1 MSGQMLVQ
9 KASKLHSSGK
19 YAQAEKIYKRL
30 LKANP
35 NDLTLIR
42 VLGML
47 ERDRR
52 NHAASLYWFELAK
65 QLSGNHPTF
74 LAEIALTKLNQGK
87 LVDAYDLAAEANES
101 SPNDLDIATFYAKV
115 CLAYGQASKAMRVLE
130 HAIESNPTHHEA
142 MQLLA
147 TAAVQSGIIP
157 VPLER
162 IQQYIRMRPND
173 AVAHTTLGI
182 AHRLNSNQE
191 LAIESL
197 DRAIAIDKDNQEA
210 LASKAEVLISLGR
223 PKEALT
229 LLDSTNNE
237 NSAVVTLALVRA
249 HRVQGDYQ
257 GAIDAI
263 KSLNTKTL
271 SPNHQQNILKE
282 HGRLL
287 DQITD
292 YDEAWKRW
300 TEANNLRKSPY
311 PVEKHQ
317 KQVQS
322 IVDTPCKKYEQ
333 SSSSRPIFIV
343 GMYRSGTTLLEQ
355 ILSSHTQIEAKG
367 EVDSFLRFV
376 NDVKYPDC
384 CAEPNSDWAE
394 RYLKRTESKSTY
406 TTDKMPMNY
415 LHVGLIKSV
424 FPNAT
429 IIHTTRNPLDTFIS
443 CYSNSFASTHAY
455 TQDLNEF
462 KLVYKEY
469 RRIMAHW
476 SSIFSDIIEV
486 SYETLATDF
495 EHTIKFVLEPLG
507 LQVEESCIRFF
518 ENNRIAQ
525 TPSIDQVRKPMYTS
539 SIDRWKN
546 YEKFLGDLTDLQ

>member
-52 NHAASLYWFELAK
+52 NHVASLHWFELAK

-87 LVDAYDLAAEANES
+87 LADAYELAAEANES
-101 SPNDLDIATFYAKV
+101 SPKDLDIATFYAKV
-115 CLAYGQASKAMRVLE
+115 CLAYGQASKAMHALE

-147 TAAVQSGIIP
+147 TAAVQTGIIP

-162 IQQYIRMRPND
+162 IQQFIRMRPND
-173 AVAHTTLGI
+173 AIAHTTLGI
-182 AHRLNSNQE
+182 AHRLNGNQE

-197 DRAIAIDKDNQEA
+197 DRALAIDNDNQEA
-210 LASKAEVLISLGR
+210 LASKAEVLISLGQ
-223 PKEALT
+223 PKDALS
-229 LLDSTNNE
+229 LLDNTDNS
-237 NSAVVTLALVRA
+237 NSAIITLALARA
-249 HRVQGDYQ
+249 HRVQGSYQ
-257 GAIDAI
+257 NAIDAI
-263 KSLNTKTL
+263 NNLSTKTL
-271 SPNHQQNILKE
+271 SPNHHQNILKE

-287 DQITD
+287 DQTSN
-292 YDEAWKRW
+292 YDEAWKLW
-300 TEANNLRKSPY
+300 TKANSLRSSPY
-311 PVEKHQ
+311 PVEKH
-317 KQVQS
+317 KEQVQT
-322 IVDTPCKKYEQ
+322 IIDTPCKKYAQ
-333 SSSSRPIFIV
+333 SSTSKPIFIV

-367 EVDSFLRFV
+367 EVDLFLRFV

-384 CAEPNSDWAE
+384 CSEPSADWAE
-394 RYLKRTESKSTY
+394 RYLKRTDSKSTF

-429 IIHTTRNPLDTFIS
+429 IIHTTRNPLDTFVS
-443 CYSNSFASTHAY
+443 CYSNSFASTHGY

-462 KLVYKEY
+462 KEIYKEY

-495 EHTIKFVLEPLG
+495 ESTIKFVLKPLG
-507 LQVEESCIRFF
+507 LQLEDSCIRFF

-546 YEKFLGDLTDLQ
+546 YEKFLNDLTDLQ

>member
-47 ERDRR
+47 ERDRK
-52 NHAASLYWFELAK
+52 NHAASLHWFELAK

-87 LVDAYDLAAEANES
+87 LADAYELAAEANES
-101 SPNDLDIATFYAKV
+101 SPKDLDIATFYAKV
-115 CLAYGQASKAMRVLE
+115 CLAYGQASKAMHALE
-130 HAIESNPTHHEA
+130 HAIESNPTHNEA

-147 TAAVQSGIIP
+147 TAAVQTGIIP

-162 IQQYIRMRPND
+162 IQQFIRMRPND
-173 AVAHTTLGI
+173 AIAHTTLGI
-182 AHRLNSNQE
+182 AHRLNGNQE

-197 DRAIAIDKDNQEA
+197 DRALAIDNDNQEA
-210 LASKAEVLISLGR
+210 LASKAEVLISLGQ
-223 PKEALT
+223 PKDALS
-229 LLDSTNNE
+229 LLDNTDNS
-237 NSAVVTLALVRA
+237 NSAIITLALARA
-249 HRVQGDYQ
+249 HRVQGSYQ
-257 GAIDAI
+257 NAIDAI
-263 KSLNTKTL
+263 NNLSTKTL
-271 SPNHQQNILKE
+271 SPNHHQNILKE

-287 DQITD
+287 DQTSN
-292 YDEAWKRW
+292 YDEAWKLW
-300 TEANNLRKSPY
+300 TKANSLRSSPY
-311 PVEKHQ
+311 PVEKH
-317 KQVQS
+317 KEQVQT
-322 IVDTPCKKYEQ
+322 IIDTPCKKYAQ
-333 SSSSRPIFIV
+333 SSTSKPIFIV

-367 EVDSFLRFV
+367 EVDLFLRFV

-384 CAEPNSDWAE
+384 CSEPSADWAE
-394 RYLKRTESKSTY
+394 RYLKRTDSKSTF

-429 IIHTTRNPLDTFIS
+429 IIHTTRNPLDTFVS
-443 CYSNSFASTHAY
+443 CYSNSFASTHGY

-462 KLVYKEY
+462 KEIYKEY

-495 EHTIKFVLEPLG
+495 ESTIKFVLKPLG
-507 LQVEESCIRFF
+507 LQLEDSCIRFF

-546 YEKFLGDLTDLQ
+546 YEKFLNDLTDLQ